1 MSAPN
6 HGDTVDAWLAQFAQ
20 ASPGEL
26 LLVLDAALGTLWR
39 RTRSTLGEIT
49 MTAIF
54 DRVLY
59 NASEKF
65 AFCGLLEVAA
75 SDGVRTRRLLEHPG
89 PLEAAELLRGMRHL
103 VVEFL
108 TVLGNLTAQ
117 ILTPA
122 LHSALTDVSLED
134 AVPTTKQPRAAAPI
148 RSPTKAEDT
157 PS

>member
-1 MSAPN
+1 MSASN
-6 HGDTVDAWLAQFAQ
+6 HGVTVDTWLAQFAR
-20 ASPGEL
+20 ASSGDL
-26 LLVLDAALGTLWR
+26 LLVLDAALGALWR

-122 LHSALTDVSLED
+122 LHAALLAVSL
-134 AVPTTKQPRAAAPI
+134 PSAPS
-148 RSPTKAEDT
+148 RSAP
-157 PS
+157 